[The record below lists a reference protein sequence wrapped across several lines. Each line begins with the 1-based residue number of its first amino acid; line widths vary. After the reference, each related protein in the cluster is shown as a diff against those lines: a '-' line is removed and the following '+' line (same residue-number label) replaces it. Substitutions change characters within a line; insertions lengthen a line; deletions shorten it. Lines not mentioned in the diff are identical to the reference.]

1 MLFCGSMVQPSR
13 NGLVGGRSLSSL
25 KQMFHKD
32 STVNGGL
39 PEEAELQRPSLSSVM
54 RPSIS
59 GPMTMIGVALT
70 FGASVPL
77 LSAQEPVL
85 AIDESGTSLATVN
98 SAGGDQTDSVGAV
111 AYYTVES
118 GDSLWQIA
126 QHHDA
131 NIKALEITNGIS
143 ADEVLRVGQVLKVP
157 PDDSLPTTSVRDTS
171 TSAPG
176 GIGGEFTPT
185 SSLGSISSSSS
196 SLTLGSTEEFSSGW
210 ATLDPSV
217 RSTPSQVSPS
227 EIGSEHLPVQ
237 VNVLPAGSKVPS
249 AAVETLVSFS
259 STGSLVPVTLPEPLS
274 TSPETAWVS
283 ASTQS
288 GEPTSRGSI
297 QIALLDSGTDPS
309 NNFQVD
315 QPSPQAEVKFIAAD
329 SYAVNREQ
337 RIRDSLARIREANTV
352 VIDRDQLASKLAS
365 ARQQLERSRTQ
376 ELSSLVGQSDSV
388 NISRSVTSSASVPPI
403 PSDPNETTGSTAS
416 NWVTAD
422 VADNLS
428 STTRLA
434 KADSS
439 GVDEVS
445 VSPPSTIDN
454 SQRLLAAAPLNPDI
468 YRPLPSIPSGET
480 VVPGM
485 PMLPGAGE
493 FLPQAPAESN
503 GYVWPTRGTFTSGYG
518 WRWGRMH
525 RGIDIA
531 GPVGTPI
538 VAAASGVVVRSG
550 WNSGGYGNVVDI
562 RHRDGSMTRYAH
574 NSRLLVREGQQV
586 NQGQSIAQM
595 GSTGYSTGPHLHFEI
610 HLPGNGTVNPIAYLP
625 DR

>member
-1 MLFCGSMVQPSR
+1 MVQPSR

-39 PEEAELQRPSLSSVM
+39 PEEAEVQRSILSSVM

-85 AIDESGTSLATVN
+85 ATDESGTSVATVN
-98 SAGGDQTDSVGAV
+98 SASGDQTDSVGAV

-126 QHHDA
+126 HHHDA

-143 ADEVLRVGQVLKVP
+143 ANEVLRVGQVLKVP
-157 PDDSLPTTSVRDTS
+157 PDNSLSTTSARNTS
-171 TSAPG
+171 TPAPG
-176 GIGGEFTPT
+176 GIGGEFNPT
-185 SSLGSISSSSS
+185 SSSSPISSSSS

-217 RSTPSQVSPS
+217 KSTPSQVSPS
-227 EIGSEHLPVQ
+227 EISSEHLSVQ
-237 VNVLPAGSKVPS
+237 ANVLPAGSKVPS

-259 STGSLVPVTLPEPLS
+259 STGSLVSVTFPEQLS

-288 GEPTSRGSI
+288 SEPTNRGST
-297 QIALLDSGTDPS
+297 QIALLDPQIDSS
-309 NNFQVD
+309 NTFQVD
-315 QPSPQAEVKFIAAD
+315 QPSPQAEAKFIAAD

-388 NISRSVTSSASVPPI
+388 NISRSVTSSSSV

-416 NWVTAD
+416 NWVIAD

-439 GVDEVS
+439 SVDEVS
-445 VSPPSTIDN
+445 ISPPSSTDN

-480 VVPGM
+480 IVPGM

-538 VAAASGVVVRSG
+538 VAAADRKSVV
-550 WNSGGYGNVVDI
+550 
-562 RHRDGSMTRYAH
+562 
-574 NSRLLVREGQQV
+574 
-586 NQGQSIAQM
+586 
-595 GSTGYSTGPHLHFEI
+595 
-610 HLPGNGTVNPIAYLP
+610 
-625 DR
+625 

>member
-1 MLFCGSMVQPSR
+1 M
-13 NGLVGGRSLSSL
+13 SSL

-39 PEEAELQRPSLSSVM
+39 PEEAEVQRSILSSVM

-85 AIDESGTSLATVN
+85 ATDESGTSVATVN
-98 SAGGDQTDSVGAV
+98 SASGDQTDSVGAV

-126 QHHDA
+126 HHHDA

-143 ADEVLRVGQVLKVP
+143 ANEVLRVGQVLKVP
-157 PDDSLPTTSVRDTS
+157 PDNSLSTTSARNTS
-171 TSAPG
+171 TPAPG
-176 GIGGEFTPT
+176 GIGGEFNPT
-185 SSLGSISSSSS
+185 SSSSPISSSSS

-217 RSTPSQVSPS
+217 KSTPSQVSPS
-227 EIGSEHLPVQ
+227 EISSEHLSVQ
-237 VNVLPAGSKVPS
+237 ANVLPAGSKVPS

-259 STGSLVPVTLPEPLS
+259 STGSLVSVTFPEQLS

-288 GEPTSRGSI
+288 SEPTNRGST
-297 QIALLDSGTDPS
+297 QIALLDPQIDSS
-309 NNFQVD
+309 NTFQVD
-315 QPSPQAEVKFIAAD
+315 QPSPQAEAKFIAAD

-388 NISRSVTSSASVPPI
+388 NISRSVTSSSSV

-416 NWVTAD
+416 NWVIAD

-439 GVDEVS
+439 SVDEVS
-445 VSPPSTIDN
+445 ISPPSSTDN

-480 VVPGM
+480 IVPGM

>member
-1 MLFCGSMVQPSR
+1 
-13 NGLVGGRSLSSL
+13 
-25 KQMFHKD
+25 MFHKD

-39 PEEAELQRPSLSSVM
+39 PEEAEVQRSILSSVM

-85 AIDESGTSLATVN
+85 ATDESGTSVATVN
-98 SAGGDQTDSVGAV
+98 SASGDQTDSVGAV

-126 QHHDA
+126 HHHDA

-143 ADEVLRVGQVLKVP
+143 ANEVLRVGQVLKVP
-157 PDDSLPTTSVRDTS
+157 PDNSLSTTSARNTS
-171 TSAPG
+171 TPAPG
-176 GIGGEFTPT
+176 GIGGEFNPT
-185 SSLGSISSSSS
+185 SSSSPISSSSS

-217 RSTPSQVSPS
+217 KSTPSQVSPS
-227 EIGSEHLPVQ
+227 EISSEHLSVQ
-237 VNVLPAGSKVPS
+237 ANVLPAGSKVPS

-259 STGSLVPVTLPEPLS
+259 STGSLVPVTFPEQLS

-288 GEPTSRGSI
+288 SEPTNRGST
-297 QIALLDSGTDPS
+297 QIALLDPQIDSS
-309 NNFQVD
+309 NTFQVD
-315 QPSPQAEVKFIAAD
+315 QPSPQAEAKFIAAD

-388 NISRSVTSSASVPPI
+388 NISRSVTSSSSV

-416 NWVTAD
+416 NWVIAD

-439 GVDEVS
+439 SVDEVS
-445 VSPPSTIDN
+445 ISPPSSTDN

-480 VVPGM
+480 IVPGM

>member
-1 MLFCGSMVQPSR
+1 
-13 NGLVGGRSLSSL
+13 
-25 KQMFHKD
+25 
-32 STVNGGL
+32 
-39 PEEAELQRPSLSSVM
+39 
-54 RPSIS
+54 
-59 GPMTMIGVALT
+59 MIGVALT

-85 AIDESGTSLATVN
+85 ATDESGTSVATVN
-98 SAGGDQTDSVGAV
+98 SASGDQTDSVGAV

-126 QHHDA
+126 HHHDA

-143 ADEVLRVGQVLKVP
+143 ANEVLRVGQVLKVP
-157 PDDSLPTTSVRDTS
+157 PDNSLSTTSARNTS
-171 TSAPG
+171 TPAPG
-176 GIGGEFTPT
+176 GIGGEFNPT
-185 SSLGSISSSSS
+185 SSSSPISSSSS

-217 RSTPSQVSPS
+217 KSTPSQVSPS
-227 EIGSEHLPVQ
+227 EISSEHLSVQ
-237 VNVLPAGSKVPS
+237 ANVLPAGSKVPS

-259 STGSLVPVTLPEPLS
+259 STGSLVPVTFPEQLS

-288 GEPTSRGSI
+288 SEPTNRGST
-297 QIALLDSGTDPS
+297 QIALLDPQIDSS
-309 NNFQVD
+309 NTFQVD
-315 QPSPQAEVKFIAAD
+315 QPSPQAEAKFIAAD

-388 NISRSVTSSASVPPI
+388 NISRSVTSSSSV

-416 NWVTAD
+416 NWVIAD

-439 GVDEVS
+439 SVDEVS
-445 VSPPSTIDN
+445 ISPPSSTDN

-480 VVPGM
+480 IVPGM

>member
-1 MLFCGSMVQPSR
+1 
-13 NGLVGGRSLSSL
+13 
-25 KQMFHKD
+25 MFHKD

-39 PEEAELQRPSLSSVM
+39 PEEAEVQRPILSSVM

-85 AIDESGTSLATVN
+85 ATDESGTSVATVN
-98 SAGGDQTDSVGAV
+98 SASGDQTDSVGAV

-126 QHHDA
+126 HHHDA

-143 ADEVLRVGQVLKVP
+143 ANEVLRVGQVLKVP
-157 PDDSLPTTSVRDTS
+157 PDNSLSTTSARNTS
-171 TSAPG
+171 TPAPG
-176 GIGGEFTPT
+176 GIGGEFNPT
-185 SSLGSISSSSS
+185 SSSSPISSSSS

-217 RSTPSQVSPS
+217 KSTPSQVSPS
-227 EIGSEHLPVQ
+227 EISSEHLSVQ
-237 VNVLPAGSKVPS
+237 ANVLPAGSKVPS

-259 STGSLVPVTLPEPLS
+259 STGSLVPVTFPEQLS

-288 GEPTSRGSI
+288 SEPTNRGST
-297 QIALLDSGTDPS
+297 QIALLDPQIDSS
-309 NNFQVD
+309 NTFQVD
-315 QPSPQAEVKFIAAD
+315 QPSPQAEAKFIAAD

-388 NISRSVTSSASVPPI
+388 NISRSVTSSSSV

-416 NWVTAD
+416 NWVIAD

-439 GVDEVS
+439 SVDEVS
-445 VSPPSTIDN
+445 ISPPSSTDN

-480 VVPGM
+480 IVPGM

>member
-1 MLFCGSMVQPSR
+1 MVQPSR

-39 PEEAELQRPSLSSVM
+39 PEEAEVQRPILSSVM

-85 AIDESGTSLATVN
+85 ATDESGTSVATVN
-98 SAGGDQTDSVGAV
+98 SASGDQTDSVGAV

-126 QHHDA
+126 HHHDA

-143 ADEVLRVGQVLKVP
+143 ANEVLRVGQVLKVP
-157 PDDSLPTTSVRDTS
+157 PDNSLSTTSARNTS
-171 TSAPG
+171 TPAPG
-176 GIGGEFTPT
+176 GIGGEFNPT
-185 SSLGSISSSSS
+185 SSSSPISSSSS

-217 RSTPSQVSPS
+217 KSTPSQVSPS
-227 EIGSEHLPVQ
+227 EISSEHLSVQ
-237 VNVLPAGSKVPS
+237 ANVLPAGSKVPS

-259 STGSLVPVTLPEPLS
+259 STGSLVPVTFPEQLS

-288 GEPTSRGSI
+288 SEPTNRGST
-297 QIALLDSGTDPS
+297 QIALLDPQIDPS
-309 NNFQVD
+309 NTFQVD
-315 QPSPQAEVKFIAAD
+315 QPSPQAEAKFIAAD

-388 NISRSVTSSASVPPI
+388 NISRSVTSSSSV

-416 NWVTAD
+416 NWVIAD

-439 GVDEVS
+439 SVDEVS
-445 VSPPSTIDN
+445 ISPPSSTDN

-480 VVPGM
+480 IVPGM

>member
-1 MLFCGSMVQPSR
+1 MLFCTSMVQSSR

-32 STVNGGL
+32 STVSNGL
-39 PEEAELQRPSLSSVM
+39 LDETCIDQPALLAAV
-54 RPSIS
+54 RPSIGS
-59 GPMTMIGVALT
+59 PVTIIGVALT
-70 FGASVPL
+70 FGASIPL
-77 LSAQEPVL
+77 LSAHEPVL
-85 AIDESGTSLATVN
+85 AADGVDSFVISSSLPHTDEGSSSNASSSN
-98 SAGGDQTDSVGAV
+98 IV

-131 NIKALEITNGIS
+131 NVKVLEITNGIS

-157 PDDSLPTTSVRDTS
+157 PTDISSTTASPDVSTATS
-171 TSAPG
+171 G
-176 GIGGEFTPT
+176 GVGGEFTPL
-185 SSLGSISSSSS
+185 SSANS
-196 SLTLGSTEEFSSGW
+196 SLTLESAEEFSNGW
-210 ATLDPSV
+210 ATLDPSLAETSSHV
-217 RSTPSQVSPS
+217 SQA
-227 EIGSEHLPVQ
+227 ETGSEDLSAEANFPTS
-237 VNVLPAGSKVPS
+237 GSKPS
-249 AAVETLVSFS
+249 LATAQTLISFS
-259 STGSLVPVTLPEPLS
+259 YTGSMVSVTYPEQALTPTE
-274 TSPETAWVS
+274 TSWVS
-283 ASTQS
+283 ASTQLPEITQKSS
-288 GEPTSRGSI
+288 GEIPVLQSE
-297 QIALLDSGTDPS
+297 ADPS
-309 NNFQVD
+309 NNFQSA
-315 QPSPQAEVKFIAAD
+315 QASPEAEVNLAAAD
-329 SYAVNREQ
+329 TYAVNREQ
-337 RIRDSLARIREANTV
+337 RIRESLARIRDANTV
-352 VIDRDQLASKLAS
+352 SIDRGRLASKLAL

-376 ELSSLVGQSDSV
+376 ESNRLAGLASAADP
-388 NISRSVTSSASVPPI
+388 SRLATSS
-403 PSDPNETTGSTAS
+403 PSAAPAVSELKSPDARIDGWA
-416 NWVTAD
+416 VTD
-422 VADNLS
+422 VADTS
-428 STTRLA
+428 STTPSLA
-434 KADSS
+434 RSTSATASTVSMPISS
-439 GVDEVS
+439 INAG
-445 VSPPSTIDN
+445 N
-454 SQRLLAAAPLNPDI
+454 QHLLAAAPLNPDI
-468 YRPLPSIPSGET
+468 YRPLPTTPSGET

-531 GPVGTPI
+531 GPVGTPV

-586 NQGQSIAQM
+586 TQGQSIAQM

-625 DR
+625 GR

>member
-1 MLFCGSMVQPSR
+1 MLFCGSMVQPSC

-32 STVNGGL
+32 STVSNGLQQSGIQQPGL
-39 PEEAELQRPSLSSVM
+39 PAAI

-59 GPMTMIGVALT
+59 GPMTMLGVALT

-77 LSAQEPVL
+77 LSTHEPVL
-85 AIDESGTSLATVN
+85 AADGLGTSATSTTLGN
-98 SAGGDQTDSVGAV
+98 SEGADSSRSV

-126 QHHDA
+126 EHHDA
-131 NIKALEITNGIS
+131 DIKVLEIVNSIS
-143 ADEVLRVGQVLKVP
+143 PDEVLRVGQVLKVP
-157 PDDSLPTTSVRDTS
+157 PSISS
-171 TSAPG
+171 TDASPSASG
-176 GIGGEFTPT
+176 GVGGEFTPL
-185 SSLGSISSSSS
+185 SLANP
-196 SLTLGSTEEFSSGW
+196 SLTL
-210 ATLDPSV
+210 
-217 RSTPSQVSPS
+217 RSTQELRDDWKTSNPSLNASLTHASQGEVGSEAFLAQANPSPS
-227 EIGSEHLPVQ
+227 
-237 VNVLPAGSKVPS
+237 ASKS
-249 AAVETLVSFS
+249 SLAAAETLVSFS
-259 STGSLVPVTLPEPLS
+259 STGSLVPVTYVEQAPA
-274 TSPETAWVS
+274 SPETTWVD
-283 ASTQS
+283 ASSQS
-288 GEPTSRGSI
+288 VVAPQKGPN
-297 QIALLDSGTDPS
+297 QVALTYS
-309 NNFQVD
+309 
-315 QPSPQAEVKFIAAD
+315 EVEASSHSQEAQLSSEEELNRVAAANTYD
-329 SYAVNREQ
+329 VNREQ
-337 RIRDSLARIREANTV
+337 VIRESLARMREANTV
-352 VIDRDQLASKLAS
+352 TIDRDQLASKLAL
-365 ARQQLERSRTQ
+365 ARQQLERSRSQ
-376 ELSSLVGQSDSV
+376 EINQLTASADGSTLTTSSPSAVPAQSDLSDTDSV
-388 NISRSVTSSASVPPI
+388 ANHWVVDDVSDPSSATVSLAKSASATAVAVD
-403 PSDPNETTGSTAS
+403 PSTSAIEAEAS
-416 NWVTAD
+416 NQHV
-422 VADNLS
+422 
-428 STTRLA
+428 
-434 KADSS
+434 
-439 GVDEVS
+439 
-445 VSPPSTIDN
+445 
-454 SQRLLAAAPLNPDI
+454 LAAAPLNPDI
-468 YRPLPSIPSGET
+468 YRPLPTAPTGQT

-493 FLPQAPAESN
+493 FLPQAPADAN

-625 DR
+625 QR

>member
-1 MLFCGSMVQPSR
+1 
-13 NGLVGGRSLSSL
+13 
-25 KQMFHKD
+25 MFHKD

-39 PEEAELQRPSLSSVM
+39 PEEAEVQRSILSSVM

-85 AIDESGTSLATVN
+85 ATDESGTSVATVN
-98 SAGGDQTDSVGAV
+98 SASGDQTDSVGAV

-126 QHHDA
+126 HHHDA

-143 ADEVLRVGQVLKVP
+143 ANEVLRVGQVLKVP
-157 PDDSLPTTSVRDTS
+157 PDNSLSTTSARNTS
-171 TSAPG
+171 TPAPG
-176 GIGGEFTPT
+176 GIGGEFNPT
-185 SSLGSISSSSS
+185 SSSSPISSSSS

-217 RSTPSQVSPS
+217 KSTPSQVSPS
-227 EIGSEHLPVQ
+227 EISSEHLSGQ
-237 VNVLPAGSKVPS
+237 ANVLPAGSKVPS

-259 STGSLVPVTLPEPLS
+259 STGSLVPVTFPEQLS

-288 GEPTSRGSI
+288 SEPTNRGSI
-297 QIALLDSGTDPS
+297 QIALLDPQIDPS
-309 NNFQVD
+309 NTFQVD
-315 QPSPQAEVKFIAAD
+315 QPSPQAEAKFIAAD

-388 NISRSVTSSASVPPI
+388 NISRSVTSSSSV

-416 NWVTAD
+416 NWVIAD

-439 GVDEVS
+439 SVDEVS
-445 VSPPSTIDN
+445 ISPPSSTDN

-480 VVPGM
+480 IVPGM